1 MHEQAEYGIAA
12 HWLYKKSGGSSASKT
27 NDAQRLDDQIN
38 WLKHSLDWAASDEIT
53 DAKEYLHSLKV
64 DLLSLIHI

>member
-38 WLKHSLDWAASDEIT
+38 WLKHSLDWQRLMRLRT
-53 DAKEYLHSLKV
+53 PRNTCTR
-64 DLLSLIHI
+64 